1 MKDLKS
7 LIHIF
12 AQEKLKE
19 HNPST
24 QKIYVRFLLNFNRF
38 QNNRAG
44 SGRTWEH
51 LQKESLFLAWIRQQ
65 GKSVNPEGL
74 GQRLRLLRDFLE
86 FLKSRNLIT
95 ENVVGQLYQ
104 RYPLKGWIGLAEA
117 LKSKKPAVV
126 LEKLRPRPRFNGPW
140 GKQISAFILFKRRLG
155 AQYEFEERTLANLDR
170 YLAEA
175 GISPGVEIPPALIN
189 QWVLNQVGN
198 NEQTLHTKRR
208 VVERFFDYV
217 KSLGLLKD
225 NPASGSSSIPRRT
238 LRPYVFSKEEI
249 REILQRAREM
259 PDIPFFP
266 HRGETYRMIFA
277 TLYCLGL
284 RISELCRLRLRD
296 IDFGKGIILIRPS
309 KFYKSRLLPV
319 GPKYLA
325 ALKQFVERHRI
336 PWLGEEGPLFSSY
349 HGKPMRQGSIGR
361 VLHHLVYQM
370 ALKPDSG
377 QRRPCLHSFRHA
389 FAVHRLLRWY
399 RQGENV
405 QAKLPLLSAFL
416 GHVDL
421 GSTQVYLD
429 MIPELLEEVHL
440 RFESLCGSH
449 LINQGGS
456 NHERD

>member
-1 MKDLKS
+1 MKDLQN

-12 AQEKLKE
+12 TGERLKE

-24 QKIYVRFLLNFNRF
+24 QKIYVRFLLNFNLF

-44 SGRTWEH
+44 PERGLEH
-51 LQKESLFLAWIRQQ
+51 LQKESLFMAWIRQQ
-65 GKSVNPEGL
+65 GKSVNKKGL
-74 GQRLRLLRDFLE
+74 GLRLRLVKDFLE
-86 FLKSRNLIT
+86 FLKGRHLIA
-95 ENVVGQLYQ
+95 ENVIEQLYR

-117 LKSKKPAVV
+117 LESKNPAA

-155 AQYEFEERTLANLDR
+155 AKYEFEEGTLANLDR
-170 YLAEA
+170 HLAEA
-175 GISPGVEIPPALIN
+175 GISPGEKIPPALIN
-189 QWVLNQVGN
+189 QWLLSQVGN

-208 VVERFFDYV
+208 VAERFFDYAR
-217 KSLGLLKD
+217 SLGLLKE
-225 NPASGSSSIPRRT
+225 NPANGLSSIPRRT

-249 REILQRAREM
+249 QEILQRARGM

-266 HRGETYRMIFA
+266 HRGATYEMIFA

-284 RISELCRLRLRD
+284 RIGELCRLRLRD
-296 IDFGKGIILIRPS
+296 IDFDRGLLLIRPS
-309 KFYKSRLLPV
+309 KFYKSRFLPL
-319 GPKYLA
+319 GPKYFA
-325 ALKQFVERHRI
+325 TLKEFVERHRI
-336 PWLGEEGPLFSSY
+336 PWVGEGGPLFSSY
-349 HGKPMRQGSIGR
+349 HGKPMRHGSIGR
-361 VLHHLVYQM
+361 VFRHLAHQIG
-370 ALKPDSG
+370 LKPKPG

-421 GSTQVYLD
+421 ASTQVYLD

-440 RFESLCGSH
+440 RFESHCANH
-449 LINQGGS
+449 LLNQGGP